1 VGMPA
6 DVLCSFGKP
15 TCSVQHIYIRS
26 FLHPKCLSHT
36 PPHSIQTDQNL
47 IDMSRSR
54 RDTLATIETP
64 TTASFAPSNC
74 THQTETPIVVK
85 RMGTIFPGGI
95 PGLADSASEVLEFQS
110 CFRCNPDEWTKDLHL
125 RAGQFEPQEP
135 PKSAGTSGSVTP
147 TYLADEVSRPVIRD
161 RDENVTPETLYTDA
175 GTINDKKVASFLDMF
190 RRKG

>member
-1 VGMPA
+1 M
-6 DVLCSFGKP
+6 S
-15 TCSVQHIYIRS
+15 Q
-26 FLHPKCLSHT
+26 
-36 PPHSIQTDQNL
+36 
-47 IDMSRSR
+47 SRS
-54 RDTLATIETP
+54 DTLATIETP

-95 PGLADSASEVLEFQS
+95 PGLADSASAVLEFQS

-147 TYLADEVSRPVIRD
+147 TYLADELSRPVIRD

-175 GTINDKKVASFLDMF
+175 GTINDKKVASFLNMF